1 MLSALKL
8 VDLMNDK
15 GIKSLYEL
23 SVQTKIPYSTLNYMI
38 SGHDMYVG
46 TLMVIARFFE
56 VNLEELLDV
65 PYGIVS
71 LNNKGEY
78 EYHDT
83 RSYLE
88 AYMSSNM

>member
-8 VDLMNDK
+8 ADLMREKD
-15 GIKSLYEL
+15 IKSLYEL
-23 SVQTKIPYSTLNYMI
+23 SIQTKIPYSTLNYML

-56 VNLEELLDV
+56 VNLEELLDI

-71 LNNKGEY
+71 LNNKGESK
-78 EYHDT
+78 YHDT
-83 RSYLE
+83 RNYLE